1 MPTFAYV
8 ARDDAGRTQRGR
20 REGPTERDVA
30 LALRG
35 EGLLPLRIAAGQA
48 LPWYRRPMHL
58 FGPRRIDVEMQL
70 RQLAFML
77 RTGLS
82 LLAALQVCTEQG
94 NPATARIWSD
104 VGDRVR
110 GGASLHEAMTKH
122 RCFTRL
128 TCSLVDVG
136 ERTGNLDHVL
146 TRAADAMQRRRQTR
160 TQVLTALAYPTL
172 VVVLAVATVA
182 FMMVSVVPKLAKFLT
197 SLGRRLPASTQFLVD
212 LSEAVQVHVVRGALF
227 LAGLVAVVA
236 IAWATHRGRLAIEAV
251 LLRIPVVGR
260 ILSLA
265 AVSTFAHNTALLL
278 SSGVR
283 LIASLAVVQPL
294 FFLHQVRDRLA
305 RARERVVQGESLA
318 GSLQDERLFSPLVR
332 SMVAVGE
339 TSGSLDEVLQGLAK
353 HHDDTLTE
361 LVRRLGSLVEPVILV
376 VIGSVVG
383 FIYFAFFMAI
393 YSITGVGA

>member
-1 MPTFAYV
+1 MPTYAYI

-20 REGPTERDVA
+20 REGPSERDVA
-30 LALRG
+30 MALRG
-35 EGLLPLRIAAGQA
+35 EGLLPLRIESGSR
-48 LPWYRRPMHL
+48 LPWYRRPIHL
-58 FGPRRIDVEMQL
+58 FGPRPVDVEMQL

-82 LLAALQVCTEQG
+82 LLAALKVCTEQG
-94 NPATARIWSD
+94 NAATARIWNA
-104 VGDRVR
+104 VADRIR
-110 GGASLHEAMTKH
+110 GGSTLHEAMTQH

-136 ERTGNLDHVL
+136 ERTGNLDLVL
-146 TRAADAMQRRRQTR
+146 TRSADAMLRRRQTR

-172 VVVLAVATVA
+172 VVVLAIATVA
-182 FMMVSVVPKLAKFLT
+182 FMMVSVVPKLAKFLA

-212 LSEAVQVHVVRGALF
+212 VSDAVQVHVVRGALF

-236 IAWATHRGRLAIEAV
+236 IAWATRRGRLAIEAV
-251 LLRIPVVGR
+251 LMRIPVVGR

-265 AVSTFAHNTALLL
+265 AVSTFAHNGALLL

-283 LIASLAVVQPL
+283 LIASLSVVQPL
-294 FFLHQVRDRLA
+294 FFLRQVRDRLA
-305 RARERVVQGESLA
+305 RTRERVVQGASLA
-318 GSLQDERLFSPLVR
+318 DSLQDERLFSPLVR

-339 TSGSLDEVLQGLAK
+339 TSGALDEVLQGLAQ
-353 HHDDTLTE
+353 HHDDTLQE
-361 LVRRLGSLVEPVILV
+361 LVRRLGTLVEPVILV